1 MRLAVRLA
9 LAVVG
14 VAVLATYLAGA
25 VLVTALLVDVA
36 RGVDPATFLASFA
49 LLTVALGYLS
59 YRTGTA
65 RVLAGIDASDLPRE
79 RAPRLY
85 ARLDDLCDRMDL
97 DVPRLM
103 LVRTRT
109 PNAFA
114 LGSTVVLDR
123 ALFRL
128 LSLDELTAI
137 LAHEL
142 AHVERRDGLVSSLV
156 YSLAQTLV
164 GLLALALFPVALVL
178 SGVARATALAAGQ
191 PLDWRTTLA
200 GRVRTRLDRL
210 VAGLLVASSALVMA
224 RSRRRELAADDRA
237 AEVTGDPMALAR
249 ALARIEGPTWPFV
262 REESPMSRL
271 LATHPDTDERIE
283 RLRERA
289 DRTATRIEIR

>member
-14 VAVLATYLAGA
+14 VAVFATYLAGA
-25 VLVTALLVDVA
+25 ALVAVLLLDVA
-36 RGVDPATFLASFA
+36 RGVDPATFLVS
-49 LLTVALGYLS
+49 LTVLALALGYLS

-65 RVLAGIDASDLPRE
+65 RVLAGIGASDLPRE

-85 ARLDDLCDRMDL
+85 ARLDALAERMGL
-97 DVPRLM
+97 ETPRLM
-103 LVRTRT
+103 LVRSRT

-114 LGSTVVLDR
+114 LGGTVVLDR

-128 LSLDELTAI
+128 LSLDELEAI

-142 AHVERRDGLVSSLV
+142 AHVERRDGLASSLAF
-156 YSLAQTLV
+156 SLVRTLV
-164 GLLALALFPVALVL
+164 GLLTLAMLPLALAL
-178 SGVARATALAAGQ
+178 SGVARASALVAGR
-191 PLDWRTTLA
+191 PLGWRTTLA
-200 GRVRTRLDRL
+200 GRARTRLDRL
-210 VAGLLVASSALVMA
+210 VAGLLVASTALVMA

-237 AEVTGDPMALAR
+237 AEVTGDPLALAR
-249 ALARIEGPTWPFV
+249 ALARIEGTAWPFV
-262 REESPMSRL
+262 REEGTASRL
-271 LATHPDTDERIE
+271 LASHPDTDERIE